1 MLLFFHHIYTFY
13 LHKLLQNDYEAD
25 LKNLIVFNYKKPGE
39 VPRTSIISQL

>member
-1 MLLFFHHIYTFY
+1 MTM
-13 LHKLLQNDYEAD
+13 KRT